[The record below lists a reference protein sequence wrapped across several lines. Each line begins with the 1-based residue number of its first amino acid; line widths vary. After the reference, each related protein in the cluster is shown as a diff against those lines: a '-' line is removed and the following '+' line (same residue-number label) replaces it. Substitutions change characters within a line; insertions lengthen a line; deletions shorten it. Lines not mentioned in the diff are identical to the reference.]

1 MIKKLSKFI
10 NIIKDDINLDGKLNN
25 KTFMITGKLSG
36 VSRAEIKSLIEKN
49 SGKILSSVTKKLNYL
64 IVGDKPTTRK
74 VTLAKD
80 LKIQVVNQKD
90 FEEMLN

>member
-36 VSRAEIKSLIEKN
+36 VSRAEVKSLIEKN

-64 IVGDKPTTRK
+64 IVGDEPTARK

-80 LKIQVVNQKD
+80 LKIQVVNQKE
-90 FEEMLN
+90 FEKMLN

>member
-36 VSRAEIKSLIEKN
+36 VSRAEVKSLIEKN

-74 VTLAKD
+74 VTLEKD
-80 LKIQVVNQKD
+80 LKIQVVNQKE
-90 FEEMLN
+90 FEKMLN